1 MFPISRNTPTAFL
14 YYISFITAPKSL
26 SPVNWLADFVF
37 SKFLCQE
44 AHLYIDFLPRFC
56 YSHYKFSTADR
67 FLTDILQAVYKRLC
81 KYKIHTAWTHQAS
94 GPEGRNQMGDVKLYR
109 KRVIPE
115 ECLLLDKD
123 VILYRDP
130 EVIITKWDTIHPKK
144 TLHHGYSCYF
154 IDRGFKVSKFY
165 DHDGNLISWYCD
177 IICHTYDPETETY
190 VFTDLLADVIV
201 YPDGFVRVVDLDE
214 LADAFRDRLITAEQ
228 MQMALR
234 RLDKL
239 LSLIYKGA
247 FPKLQKYIE
256 DYEAMDTGD

>member
-1 MFPISRNTPTAFL
+1 M
-14 YYISFITAPKSL
+14 
-26 SPVNWLADFVF
+26 
-37 SKFLCQE
+37 
-44 AHLYIDFLPRFC
+44 
-56 YSHYKFSTADR
+56 ST
-67 FLTDILQAVYKRLC
+67 L
-81 KYKIHTAWTHQAS
+81 
-94 GPEGRNQMGDVKLYR
+94 KLYR
-109 KRVIPE
+109 KRIIPD
-115 ECLLLDKD
+115 ECLLLDQD
-123 VILYRDP
+123 VVLHQDP
-130 EVIITKWDTIHPKK
+130 EVIVTRWNTIHPKK

-177 IICHTYDPETETY
+177 IISHTYDAATNTY

-214 LADAFRDRLITAEQ
+214 LADALRDGLITSEQ
-228 MQMALR
+228 MQLALR

-256 DYEAMDTGD
+256 DYEATE

>member
-1 MFPISRNTPTAFL
+1 
-14 YYISFITAPKSL
+14 
-26 SPVNWLADFVF
+26 
-37 SKFLCQE
+37 
-44 AHLYIDFLPRFC
+44 
-56 YSHYKFSTADR
+56 
-67 FLTDILQAVYKRLC
+67 
-81 KYKIHTAWTHQAS
+81 
-94 GPEGRNQMGDVKLYR
+94 MGDVKLYR

-214 LADAFRDRLITAEQ
+214 LAEALEKGLITQAQMSACLRQLNNLITIIYRDKFDRLQ
-228 MQMALR
+228 NP
-234 RLDKL
+234 LDRSGL
-239 LSLIYKGA
+239 
-247 FPKLQKYIE
+247 
-256 DYEAMDTGD
+256 